1 MSLFGVFDGH
11 GGKEVSIFVEKVF
24 KEELVK
30 LEEFK
35 NKDYENAL
43 KVCFRRMDVML
54 QTEEGK
60 AELKKI
66 NSTCGQQDPFALANR
81 DDNIANFTGCTATVV
96 LITKTDFYCANAG
109 DSRSIL
115 ARSGQGNLMH
125 PLSEDHKPDNAAEK
139 QRIMA
144 AGGFVEENRVNGS
157 LNLSRSIGDFEYKS
171 NTAKDWK
178 EQMVTCDPE
187 VSKTPRQ

>member
-1 MSLFGVFDGH
+1 MQLFGVFDGH

-24 KEELVK
+24 KDELVK

-35 NKDYENAL
+35 NKDYEAAL
-43 KVCFRRMDVML
+43 KAAFRHMDVML

-96 LITKTDFYCANAG
+96 LVTKTDYYCANAG
-109 DSRSIL
+109 DSRTIL
-115 ARSGQGNLMH
+115 ARSGQGNIMH
-125 PLSEDHKPDNAAEK
+125 PLSEDHKPDNA
-139 QRIMA
+139 
-144 AGGFVEENRVNGS
+144 
-157 LNLSRSIGDFEYKS
+157 
-171 NTAKDWK
+171 
-178 EQMVTCDPE
+178 
-187 VSKTPRQ
+187 